1 MSVAEHAE
9 RILTAWCAADTG
21 RLHREVEDA
30 LDCDNSSARCYL
42 EREERELL
50 HSVANRLR
58 GSVAPAQA
66 GVSRSS
72 GAGLALLRH
81 LMNRSRLN

>member
-21 RLHREVEDA
+21 QFNREVEDA
-30 LDCDNSSARCYL
+30 LGCDSSNTKCCL

-58 GSVAPAQA
+58 FSIAEPRGLTT
-66 GVSRSS
+66 RSN

-81 LMNRSRLN
+81 LMNRSRNN

>member
-9 RILTAWCAADTG
+9 RILTAWCAADTSEFN
-21 RLHREVEDA
+21 REVEDA
-30 LDCDNSSARCYL
+30 LDCHSSNTKCFL

-50 HSVANRLR
+50 QSVAKQLR
-58 GSVAPAQA
+58 YRASGSH
-66 GVSRSS
+66 GNSRRSS

-81 LMNRSRLN
+81 LMNRSRNN

>member
-9 RILTAWCAADTG
+9 RILTAWCADDT
-21 RLHREVEDA
+21 RQFNREVDEA
-30 LDCDNSSARCYL
+30 LGYDGSNTKCYL

-58 GSVAPAQA
+58 YSISGSQ
-66 GVSRSS
+66 GVTNRSN

-81 LMNRSRLN
+81 LMNRSRNN